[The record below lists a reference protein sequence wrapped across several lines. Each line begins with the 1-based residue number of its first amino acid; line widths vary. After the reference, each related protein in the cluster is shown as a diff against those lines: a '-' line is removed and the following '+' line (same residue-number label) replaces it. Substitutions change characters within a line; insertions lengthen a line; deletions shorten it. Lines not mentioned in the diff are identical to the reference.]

1 MQNIPWKDLVEPII
15 ALVAIGKAIHSGSQA
30 AKAKESV
37 EAVKSARE
45 VSTKERDTQIEV
57 MEEKIKNIEV
67 SYKKDID
74 VLKDELISHSSE
86 LKGQRELLTD
96 VRLDIREVKTLLLER
111 VPKVYD

>member
-15 ALVAIGKAIHSGSQA
+15 ALAAILKAMHSGSQA

-37 EAVKSARE
+37 ESVKLARK

-74 VLKDELISHSSE
+74 ILKNELLAHSSE

-111 VPKVYD
+111 VPKV

>member
-15 ALVAIGKAIHSGSQA
+15 ALAAILKAMHSGSQA

-37 EAVKSARE
+37 ESVKLARK

-57 MEEKIKNIEV
+57 MEEKIKNIES

-74 VLKDELISHSSE
+74 VLKNEILAHSSE

-111 VPKVYD
+111 VPKV